1 MESPAGRLLT
11 VLSLLQTKPRSSANE
26 LADRLGVTV
35 RTVRRDITRL
45 RELGYPVTG
54 DPGPLGGY
62 ELGAGGA
69 LPPLLLTDDE
79 AVAVVLGLRAAS
91 RGGVAGFED
100 AAIAALAKLEQVL
113 PSRLRQ
119 RIGALTLATVSLRT
133 GGGPEVDPDLLLTLA
148 QGCRYLEQL
157 RFEYRDK
164 NGRVTERRVEP
175 FRLVN
180 TDRRWYLVAR
190 DVDRDDWRT
199 FRVDRMQA
207 TRLSGHRFVRAAEP
221 DAAEMVA
228 DGMALQSYPWQ
239 ARVILRASLETAQ
252 EHIARTVGSLEEME
266 GLTLLRFGADDVDWM
281 ARYLVAL
288 PFDAEVL
295 EPPELRA
302 AMRAL
307 GQRLARINPD

>member
-1 MESPAGRLLT
+1 MESPAARLLAL
-11 VLSLLQTKPRSSANE
+11 LSLLQSKPRSSATE
-26 LADRLGVTV
+26 LADRLGITV
-35 RTVRRDITRL
+35 RTVRRDVTRL
-45 RELGYPVTG
+45 RDLGYPVTG

-69 LPPLLLTDDE
+69 LPPLLLSDDE
-79 AVAVVLGLRAAS
+79 AVAVALGLRAAA

-133 GGGPEVDPDLLLTLA
+133 RGGPEVDSDLLLTLA
-148 QGCRYLEQL
+148 QGCRYLERLCFQ
-157 RFEYRDK
+157 YRDK
-164 NGRVTERRVEP
+164 NARVTERRVEP

-199 FRVDRMQA
+199 FRVDRMQGVKL
-207 TRLSGHRFVRAAEP
+207 TGHRFVRTTEP

-228 DGMALQSYPWQ
+228 DGMAVAQYPWQ
-239 ARVILRASLETAQ
+239 ARVLLHADVDTAA
-252 EHIARTVGSLEEME
+252 EHIARTVGSLEAM
-266 GLTLLRFGADDVDWM
+266 GRATLLRFGADELEWM
-281 ARYLVAL
+281 ARFLVAL
-288 PFDAEVL
+288 PFDAQVL
-295 EPPELRA
+295 DPPELRET
-302 AMRAL
+302 MRAL
-307 GQRLARINPD
+307 GRRVQSIHPD